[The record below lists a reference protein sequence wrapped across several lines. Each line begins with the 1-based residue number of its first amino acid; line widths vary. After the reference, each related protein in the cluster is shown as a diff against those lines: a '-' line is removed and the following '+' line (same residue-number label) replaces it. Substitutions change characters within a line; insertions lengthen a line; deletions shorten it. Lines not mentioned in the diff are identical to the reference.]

1 MYQWHVTTLLP
12 LLFFFC
18 SCNPPPWHHGQR
30 PATALLF
37 MVPWTMSRHCIPARS
52 CSMHLISLRRC
63 QANQGEEHAPS
74 NHALNATDTG
84 TSVPR
89 AHDLQVQPETSACGV
104 ISRAHPTTSTRSV
117 HPVPAPARP
126 DWLLAMAPGAKM
138 ASRRAP
144 SASGGFHMMCKT
156 ATMENSGMA
165 HLPDVNETSVATSS
179 TPKARQFALTG
190 SALLAVTSSIL
201 LSMSVPGAVAVP
213 MGPRTV
219 LKLR

>member
-1 MYQWHVTTLLP
+1 
-12 LLFFFC
+12 
-18 SCNPPPWHHGQR
+18 
-30 PATALLF
+30 
-37 MVPWTMSRHCIPARS
+37 
-52 CSMHLISLRRC
+52 
-63 QANQGEEHAPS
+63 
-74 NHALNATDTG
+74 
-84 TSVPR
+84 
-89 AHDLQVQPETSACGV
+89 
-104 ISRAHPTTSTRSV
+104 
-117 HPVPAPARP
+117 
-126 DWLLAMAPGAKM
+126 M